1 MREARVSASQ
11 KAAVERRARGLCEY
25 CRSPSHYSPQAFSA
39 EHIIP
44 RAAGGPTRADN
55 LALAC
60 QGCNNHKFT
69 KIEAPDS
76 ITSQMVPLYNP
87 RRQRWQD
94 HFEWSDDS
102 TLVIGLT
109 PTGRAT
115 VEALHLNRENLVNLR
130 WALHAVG
137 KHPPAEPDE

>member
-1 MREARVSASQ
+1 MPEPRVSARQ
-11 KAAVERRARGLCEY
+11 KAAVARRARDLCEY
-25 CRSPSHYSPQAFSA
+25 CRSPSAYSPQAFSV
-39 EHIIP
+39 EHIVP
-44 RAAGGPTRADN
+44 RAEGGPTQGDN

-69 KIEAPDS
+69 KTAAPDPM
-76 ITSQMVPLYNP
+76 TGETVPLFHP
-87 RRQRWQD
+87 RRQRWRD
-94 HFEWSDDS
+94 HFAWSEDF
-102 TLVIGLT
+102 TLVVGLT

-137 KHPPAEPDE
+137 KHPPQEPDE